1 MTLEIKKHFSAGWVA
16 LVISFIGAAGF
27 YLWQPITDYFI
38 SGTFDENV
46 ILQIETDTL
55 KSDRISQLLVMHI
68 KIVNRDNVSATIKN
82 EDGKGELQLQVRRI
96 DKVGDGTSLD
106 PEKLPLVTEKSF
118 LKQYAGGYVI
128 APNAYY
134 EEVESLALP
143 LGNYSIKSSLLF
155 DDGDYID
162 QVAVVRVDRESKK

>member
-55 KSDRISQLLVMHI
+55 KSDGKSQLLVIHTHYRPEI
-68 KIVNRDNVSATIKN
+68 SVNKINW
-82 EDGKGELQLQVRRI
+82 L
-96 DKVGDGTSLD
+96 
-106 PEKLPLVTEKSF
+106 
-118 LKQYAGGYVI
+118 
-128 APNAYY
+128 
-134 EEVESLALP
+134 
-143 LGNYSIKSSLLF
+143 SIPDFSGIGSVF
-155 DDGDYID
+155 
-162 QVAVVRVDRESKK
+162 ASR

>member
-1 MTLEIKKHFSAGWVA
+1 
-16 LVISFIGAAGF
+16 
-27 YLWQPITDYFI
+27 
-38 SGTFDENV
+38 
-46 ILQIETDTL
+46 
-55 KSDRISQLLVMHI
+55 MHI